1 MLPEKDIGCH
11 RTGFQKTCRACVVEH
26 SCQLWIQI
34 MGHNPNT
41 GEAMNKWACSDSI
54 GHLLMI
60 ENSQMQRQTAAAV
73 ESFRN
78 EMVMLNQDPAQRL
91 PLLPNGH
98 GCTQAGPALAKTS

>member
-1 MLPEKDIGCH
+1 MLPDEKTGCH
-11 RTGFQKTCRACVVEH
+11 RAGFQKTCRACVIEH
-26 SCQLWIQI
+26 NCQLWIQI

-60 ENSQMQRQTAAAV
+60 ENSQMQRQTGAAV

-78 EMVMLNQDPAQRL
+78 EVVALNGGKA
-91 PLLPNGH
+91 PLLPLGH
-98 GCTQAGPALAKTS
+98 QYSRLAKPL